1 MHRCSPESKVR
12 GDNSGGPHASMGVE
26 KDLFQVQTGRED
38 MSSTGGKNGCFGEG
52 LDCCFQ
58 RDVFGGSGRRA
69 CLEVTGDSKGA
80 SGPMGESPVE
90 WQKDKRGTGPAV
102 EVRGGLGRTHLSGP
116 SLLRVGGR
124 MGVDSPL
131 GLLVGDDR
139 AAATVPL
146 EWFKPMSAWISGTD
160 EAFQAEA
167 TRYSS
172 IPSPLVSQGV
182 RGFSSSI
189 SCRKRAANGFRRR
202 GCGSATEM
210 VGVDAD
216 ISPLNMVLAD
226 GSVEAASSGEEMVLV
241 LVGETSLDESNPLRQ
256 PVVGA
261 ESDGEWKS
269 SCLAQFSDFMG
280 IPTTGCEEEILTM
293 LKKWIMRKDQK
304 NQRFGAKRIKVE
316 SSKFVR
322 ELKRLECSINF
333 KSLRHGRALFRES
346 GGSVSK
352 GK

>member
-1 MHRCSPESKVR
+1 M
-12 GDNSGGPHASMGVE
+12 
-26 KDLFQVQTGRED
+26 
-38 MSSTGGKNGCFGEG
+38 
-52 LDCCFQ
+52 
-58 RDVFGGSGRRA
+58 
-69 CLEVTGDSKGA
+69 EVTGDSKGA

-102 EVRGGLGRTHLSGP
+102 EVRGGLGRAHLSGP

-124 MGVDSPL
+124 MGVDSLL
-131 GLLVGDDR
+131 GLLTGDDR

-182 RGFSSSI
+182 RAFSSSSSISCWKKAVNGSWGVQAFSFSSI
-189 SCRKRAANGFRRR
+189 SCRKRAANGSRRR
-202 GCGSATEM
+202 GCVSATEM

-226 GSVEAASSGEEMVLV
+226 GSVEAASSGEEMALV

-269 SCLAQFSDFMG
+269 SCLA
-280 IPTTGCEEEILTM
+280 
-293 LKKWIMRKDQK
+293 
-304 NQRFGAKRIKVE
+304 
-316 SSKFVR
+316 
-322 ELKRLECSINF
+322 
-333 KSLRHGRALFRES
+333 
-346 GGSVSK
+346 
-352 GK
+352 